1 MNITITDNLGVVLNA
16 EVEVMTR
23 KVVSM
28 AIDDQADAELAY
40 VAMAVV
46 SGVLEAESMRKD
58 KFLVPGSW
66 NSGAGAAA
74 PALRSVRPEAPTCE
88 GGCE

>member
-16 EVEVMTR
+16 DVEVITR

-28 AIDDQADAELAY
+28 AVDDRVDAELAY

-46 SGVLEAESMRKD
+46 SGVLEAESMARSSPPPW
-58 KFLVPGSW
+58 LL
-66 NSGAGAAA
+66 GAGTGA
-74 PALRSVRPEAPTCE
+74 PPLRSVRPEAPTCE

>member
-16 EVEVMTR
+16 EVEVITR

-28 AIDDQADAELAY
+28 AIDDRVDAELAY

-46 SGVLEAESMRKD
+46 SGVVEAESMIRRSPPPCD
-58 KFLVPGSW
+58 PRRGGSPPGQ
-66 NSGAGAAA
+66 
-74 PALRSVRPEAPTCE
+74 C
-88 GGCE
+88 